1 MSDRLVVCLR
11 YAAIESE
18 PQHYLGV
25 ARRVEAALA
34 AVGGERISWGADRY
48 AFELDPDDFP
58 LVLRQLI
65 ATQLELPEHGVG
77 VGIGPLVGQTENM
90 AWGRPLVVASAL
102 AASAKPGEILLDPHL
117 PDVRQARLAT
127 LGRIPVRIGERYVGA
142 ALLLPGACPATGFR
156 NEDSIPPS
164 GPGASA
170 EGVGRS
176 VTRGRGSEVNG
187 GAPGGPNDRD
197 APGDRDASSPVS
209 MRGSESRPASVSLA
223 PGRPSVFDAL
233 RSGDPSV
240 MLDLAK
246 SLRVEQPDNLAASRL
261 EAMALIAQ
269 GKADEG
275 LRLLRRFV
283 ESVASG
289 PPLLRSQAGLAL
301 AVGHARVGNSRK
313 AALCALAALSDAE
326 DCDHARAAQACA
338 QLLAQLAANDGAT
351 EVAQVWQRHSVQAT
365 Q

>member
-1 MSDRLVVCLR
+1 MSERLVVCLR
-11 YAAIESE
+11 YAAVESE
-18 PQHYLGV
+18 SQHYLGV

-34 AVGGERISWGADRY
+34 AVGGERVSWGADRY

-77 VGIGPLVGQTENM
+77 IGIGELVGQAEAMT
-90 AWGRPLVVASAL
+90 WGRPLVVASAL
-102 AASAKPGEILLDPHL
+102 ASSAKPGEILLDPQL
-117 PDVRQARLAT
+117 PDVKQARLAT
-127 LGRIPVRIGERYVGA
+127 LGRIPVRVGERYVGA
-142 ALLLPGACPATGFR
+142 ALLLPGACPPTGFR
-156 NEDSIPPS
+156 ADDSAPP
-164 GPGASA
+164 PGAEEPQSQRGPKSQRVA
-170 EGVGRS
+170 ESLRAPDS
-176 VTRGRGSEVNG
+176 RL
-187 GAPGGPNDRD
+187 APG
-197 APGDRDASSPVS
+197 
-209 MRGSESRPASVSLA
+209 SLA

-246 SLRVEQPDNLAASRL
+246 NLRIEQPDNLAASRL

-269 GKADEG
+269 GKVDEG
-275 LRLLRRFV
+275 LRLLQRFL
-283 ESVASG
+283 ESVSSG

-313 AALCALAALSDAE
+313 AALCALTALSDAE
-326 DCDHARAAQACA
+326 ECDNERAAQACA

-351 EVAQVWQRHSVQAT
+351 EVAQSWQRRSVQSK

>member
-1 MSDRLVVCLR
+1 MSERLVVCLR

-18 PQHYLGV
+18 SQHYLGV
-25 ARRVEAALA
+25 ARRVEAALS

-77 VGIGPLVGQTENM
+77 IGIGQLVGQTEAM

-102 AASAKPGEILLDPHL
+102 ASSAKPGEILLDPQL
-117 PDVRQARLAT
+117 PDVRHSRLAT

-156 NEDSIPPS
+156 VEESEPPS
-164 GPGASA
+164 TSSGLPESQRAAPRGPESLRTP
-170 EGVGRS
+170 ESLRS
-176 VTRGRGSEVNG
+176 
-187 GAPGGPNDRD
+187 P
-197 APGDRDASSPVS
+197 
-209 MRGSESRPASVSLA
+209 ESRLPPASLG

-246 SLRVEQPDNLAASRL
+246 NLRVEQPDNLAASRL

-275 LRLLRRFV
+275 LRLLQRFL
-283 ESVASG
+283 ESVSTG
-289 PPLLRSQAGLAL
+289 PALLRSQAGLAL

-313 AALCALAALSDAE
+313 AALCALTALSDAE
-326 DCDHARAAQACA
+326 ECNNTRAAQACS

-351 EVAQVWQRHSVQAT
+351 EVAQSWQRRSVQT
-365 Q
+365 NE

>member
-1 MSDRLVVCLR
+1 MTERLVVCLR
-11 YAAIESE
+11 YAAIECE
-18 PQHYLGV
+18 AQHYLGV

-77 VGIGPLVGQTENM
+77 IGIGELVGQAEGM

-102 AASAKPGEILLDPHL
+102 AASAKPGEVLLDPHL
-117 PDVRQARLAT
+117 PDVRQSRLAT

-142 ALLLPGACPATGFR
+142 ALLLPGACPPTGYR
-156 NEDSIPPS
+156 ADESEPPS
-164 GPGASA
+164 ARLDGQ
-170 EGVGRS
+170 
-176 VTRGRGSEVNG
+176 
-187 GAPGGPNDRD
+187 PNTTN
-197 APGDRDASSPVS
+197 
-209 MRGSESRPASVSLA
+209 GSESLRPPGSLRAADSRLSPTSLA

-246 SLRVEQPDNLAASRL
+246 TLRVEQPDNLAASRL

-275 LRLLRRFV
+275 LRLLQRFV
-283 ESVASG
+283 ESVVEG
-289 PPLLRSQAGLAL
+289 PALLRSQAGLAL

-313 AALCALAALSDAE
+313 AALCALTALSDAE
-326 DCDHARAAQACA
+326 ECNNKRAAQACA

-351 EVAQVWQRHSVQAT
+351 EVAQSWQRRSVAE
-365 Q
+365 

>member
-1 MSDRLVVCLR
+1 MTERLVVCLR
-11 YAAIESE
+11 YAAIESD

-25 ARRVEAALA
+25 GRRVEAALA

-48 AFELDPDDFP
+48 AFELDADDFP

-77 VGIGPLVGQTENM
+77 IAIGPLVGQSDGM

-102 AASAKPGEILLDPHL
+102 ATSAKPGEILLDPHL
-117 PDVRQARLAT
+117 PDVRDSRLAT
-127 LGRIPVRIGERYVGA
+127 LGRIPVRVGERYVGA

-156 NEDSIPPS
+156 GEDSEPPSVGSGASETHGPESQRGPASLRSPESRIPP
-164 GPGASA
+164 
-170 EGVGRS
+170 
-176 VTRGRGSEVNG
+176 GSLG
-187 GAPGGPNDRD
+187 
-197 APGDRDASSPVS
+197 
-209 MRGSESRPASVSLA
+209 

-269 GKADEG
+269 GKTDEG
-275 LRLLRRFV
+275 LRLLQRFL
-283 ESVASG
+283 ESVATG

-326 DCDHARAAQACA
+326 ECSNRRAAQACS
-338 QLLAQLAANDGAT
+338 QLLAQLAANDGAS
-351 EVAQVWQRHSVQAT
+351 EVAQAWQRHST
-365 Q
+365 QSAQ